1 MNKKAQRP
9 AVTLSKEDGEE
20 ADYINS
26 AVSFKKEV
34 KATSG
39 RSFSSFIQ
47 TFVSLAACWFILLLI
62 IILHIYY
69 ISVISDKNTKQKAEI
84 KNLKSQ
90 NEELKIKEK
99 NLNEKCQI
107 FEKTQNELNVSRAQW
122 SVDAYCPKLKNVRKC
137 ESCQDAWLV
146 QQSSCY
152 EYNDAPPSEQRTWA
166 GAREDCRGKSSDLA
180 VAADEQERNYIVDRL
195 SPVTKGIN
203 GYWIGVRARNRT
215 WKWINGTDLF
225 DQGWVDQ
232 PAADGQCV
240 TSLSNRGWRS
250 ASCNDKNG
258 WICEKKALL
267 V

>member
-34 KATSG
+34 KATPG
-39 RSFSSFIQ
+39 RTFSSFIQ

-122 SVDAYCPKLKNVRKC
+122 SVDAYCPKLKNGVYG
-137 ESCQDAWLV
+137 SP
-146 QQSSCY
+146 Y
-152 EYNDAPPSEQRTWA
+152 ERTWA
-166 GAREDCRGKSSDLA
+166 GARDDCRGKSSDLA

-195 SPVTKGIN
+195 SPVTEGIN

>member
-1 MNKKAQRP
+1 MFL
-9 AVTLSKEDGEE
+9 VCVLEEVEE

-26 AVSFKKEV
+26 AVRFKKEV

-122 SVDAYCPKLKNVRKC
+122 SVDAYCPKLKNGVYR
-137 ESCQDAWLV
+137 SP
-146 QQSSCY
+146 Y
-152 EYNDAPPSEQRTWA
+152 ERTWA

>member
-1 MNKKAQRP
+1 M
-9 AVTLSKEDGEE
+9 L
-20 ADYINS
+20 I
-26 AVSFKKEV
+26 FL
-34 KATSG
+34 SG

-62 IILHIYY
+62 IILHIYCEFL
-69 ISVISDKNTKQKAEI
+69 ISLTFNAEI

-225 DQGWVDQ
+225 DHYNLS
-232 PAADGQCV
+232 CV